1 MVENQILEQVAN
13 TVRVLAAEAI
23 EKAKSGHPGLPLG
36 AAEIGSLLF
45 AETMRHDPADPAWPN
60 RDRFVL
66 SAGHGSMLL
75 YALLH
80 LTGYDLPMEEI
91 ERFRQLGSATPGH
104 PEYGRT
110 PGVETTTGPLGQG
123 LGNAVGMALA
133 ERMLAARFNRPGFPV
148 VDHFTYCLAGD
159 GCMMEGVAAEAASLA
174 GHLGLGRL
182 IVIYDANQ
190 ISIEGSTDLAFSE
203 DVAARFLAYGWH
215 VQEVDGYD
223 LDGLR
228 KALEAARAEEA
239 APSLIVARTRIG
251 RYSLLE
257 GSAEVHGA
265 PLGEE
270 AVAKLKADLGW
281 PETPFFVPEAVRQ
294 FFEARRAQWAAA
306 RQEWQELFERWS
318 QAYPDLR
325 QAWDEAFR
333 QELPP
338 DLAARLP
345 RYEPGGKAVATRNAG
360 GQVLQALARELPCL
374 VGGSADLAPSTKTY
388 LDGYEPVQSGQYGGR
403 NLHFGVREH
412 GMGAILNGMALHGG
426 LRVFGSTF
434 LVFSDYMRHAV
445 RLSALMGLPVV
456 YVFTH
461 DSIWV
466 GEDGPTH
473 QPVEHLESLR
483 LIPNLAVIRPADAN
497 ETADAWLEALRRTN
511 GPTALILSRQNL
523 PILPEPPGLEPGESR
538 VGRGGYVVRFEP
550 EGQPPALVLVATGSE
565 VALALEAADLLAQ
578 EGIPC
583 RVVSVP
589 WRERFEQQPESY
601 RRHVLPEEAPRLVI
615 EAGVGRGWW
624 RLVRPQDGMV
634 TMETFGES
642 GPGEQVAAHFG
653 FTAARVA
660 QEARRLLGR
669 A

>member
-45 AETMRHDPADPAWPN
+45 AETMRHDPSDPSWPN

-91 ERFRQLGSATPGH
+91 QRFRQLGSATPGH

-123 LGNAVGMALA
+123 IGNAVGMALA
-133 ERMLAARFNRPGFPV
+133 ERMLAERFNRPGFPV

-159 GCMMEGVAAEAASLA
+159 GCMMEGVASEAASLA

-223 LDGLR
+223 LDALR
-228 KALEAARAEEA
+228 KALEAAKAEEA
-239 APSLIVARTRIG
+239 APSLIVARTRIA
-251 RYSLLE
+251 RKSLLE
-257 GSAEVHGA
+257 GNAEAHGA

-270 AVAKLKADLGW
+270 AVARLKADLGW
-281 PETPFFVPEAVRQ
+281 PETPFFVPDEVRG
-294 FFEARRAQWAAA
+294 FFQSRRAQWTAA
-306 RQEWQELFERWS
+306 RREWQALFDRWS
-318 QAYPDLR
+318 QAYPELR
-325 QAWDEAFR
+325 REWDKAFAL
-333 QELPP
+333 ELPEG
-338 DLAARLP
+338 LAERLP
-345 RYEPGGKAVATRNAG
+345 KFEKAVATRNASG
-360 GQVLQALARELPCL
+360 KVLQALAKEIPYL

-388 LDGYEPVQSGQYGGR
+388 LDGYEAIQSGRYGGR

-434 LVFSDYMRHAV
+434 LVFSDYMRHSI
-445 RLSALMGLPVV
+445 RLAALMGLPVV

-473 QPVEHLESLR
+473 QPVEQLESLR
-483 LIPNLAVIRPADAN
+483 LIPNLAVIRPADGA
-497 ETADAWLEALRRTN
+497 ETAEAWLEALRRTT

-523 PILPEPPGLEPGESR
+523 PVLPPRGLAPGESR
-538 VGRGGYVVRFEP
+538 VGRGGYVVRQEP
-550 EGQPPALVLVATGSE
+550 EGKAPDLVLVATGSE
-565 VALALEAADLLAQ
+565 VGLALEAAALLEQQGVA
-578 EGIPC
+578 C
-583 RVVSVP
+583 RVVSMP
-589 WRERFEQQPESY
+589 WRERFEEQPESY
-601 RRHVLPEEAPRLVI
+601 QREVLPEEAPRLFI

-624 RLVRPQDGMV
+624 RLARSRDGFV
-634 TMETFGES
+634 TQETFGES
-642 GPGEQVAAHFG
+642 GPGHEVAEHFG
-653 FTAARVA
+653 FTAQQVAEQARQILARAA
-660 QEARRLLGR
+660 Q
-669 A
+669 